1 MAKEVLVR
9 PPNSFLLADH
19 AAAELAIACHH
30 CVVSYA
36 KWADAAS
43 SYGRRYAHIPG
54 LVESYPNGAFVVLGD
69 GLGFSVVVFTCCAI
83 VTIAVILLR
92 RRLDPPAELGGDK
105 KLALATSAFLV
116 LLWCVYVV
124 LSSLKAYENELGI
137 TPFGF

>member
-43 SYGRRYAHIPG
+43 SHGRRYAHIPG

-69 GLGFSVVVFTCCAI
+69 D
-83 VTIAVILLR
+83 VTWPFESDKEKYLVIEGR
-92 RRLDPPAELGGDK
+92 VR
-105 KLALATSAFLV
+105 
-116 LLWCVYVV
+116 
-124 LSSLKAYENELGI
+124 
-137 TPFGF
+137 